1 MGMVIGLLKGCCL
14 KISTKLLLKPN
25 QFTYSSVQKC
35 TFDQMDNWLLRCME
49 RGCSLLSAQPS
60 CTKCTHKLI
69 SPSYRVIL

>member
-35 TFDQMDNWLLRCME
+35 TFDQMDN
-49 RGCSLLSAQPS
+49 
-60 CTKCTHKLI
+60 
-69 SPSYRVIL
+69 